1 MTDNEKAMGILVA
14 LMGAALGQAQTAQ
27 YGVKMDTSAK
37 NILQNE
43 EVRQIL
49 ELDEGADS

>member
-1 MTDNEKAMGILVA
+1 MTDGEKAMGLLIA
-14 LMGAALGQAQTAQ
+14 LMGASLGQAQTSR

-43 EVRQIL
+43 DVMRLL
-49 ELDEGADS
+49 ELDEGAEE

>member
-1 MTDNEKAMGILVA
+1 MTDGEKAMGILVA

-37 NILQNE
+37 NILQDE
-43 EVRQIL
+43 DVRRLL
-49 ELDEGADS
+49 ELDGGVEE